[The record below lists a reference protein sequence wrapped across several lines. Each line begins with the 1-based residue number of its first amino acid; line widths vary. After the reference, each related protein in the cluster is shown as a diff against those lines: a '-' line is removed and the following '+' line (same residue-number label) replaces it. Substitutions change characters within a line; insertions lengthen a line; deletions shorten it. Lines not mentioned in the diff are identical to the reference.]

1 MQSMRSA
8 TRAFGALSVVVGLAC
23 ALATQG
29 LACNISV
36 YDGVSVSGQCVAFV
50 ERYASAKYGATFP
63 TLHIA
68 ANMWDYDIGNMD
80 KVANNGSN
88 WPQHGDILVW
98 NENQCGALGAG
109 HVAIVDSATSRS
121 GVVVVDSNWCSG
133 NCECGNIHSVNICSG
148 MPGWLRH
155 NVPCDSPPS
164 SPPGAP
170 DPGAGTHIQYV
181 AHVQESGW
189 QGWVQDGSDAGT
201 TGQNKRLEAIAIR
214 SLNTGVHYRAYEQ
227 DEGWQSWRNNGEVA
241 GNTGCGRRMEAI
253 EITVDSGYSVS
264 YQVHVEAYGWM
275 GVVSNG
281 QTAGTT
287 GESKRIEAIRIW
299 ITALDTT
306 PPDISLSPS
315 DISGWRNSN
324 QSVSWSVTDN
334 RDVAEVRIWW
344 NGEGQSGVG
353 ASGSTPMREGSNT
366 FHVWARDSL
375 NNARQV
381 DRVYRLDTTAPA
393 ISLTGPATST
403 WLNTAQSVTW
413 SATDPTSG
421 ILDKKL
427 TWDNSAETNASPA
440 AIPEGKRS
448 ATVWAKDNALN
459 EASQTYGPW
468 WVDTVPPNISVTVS
482 PTAPDGQS
490 GWYVTRPT
498 FSVLADDP
506 NGTDGSGL
514 AAQYYSLDA
523 QSEVAYT
530 NPVAIPDDGQHAFSA
545 RATDNAGNQTTT
557 TPITIMVDSTPPVF
571 SSVNTDAESR
581 SLTTLVAS
589 WVCADATSGIAE
601 FEYWIGST
609 PGGSQ
614 VKSASS
620 AGLSNWAYVTNL
632 SLTDGG
638 TYYFTVRARDNAGNW
653 SGPVVSSGIRA
664 VGGTHDESPNF
675 NSGGISDFESARVS
689 PNYKVV
695 DSIGQFVV
703 DASASTNY
711 VVEHGYW
718 HGDVGPAQV
727 ASIGAAKS
735 LADEAPLQLGSVN
748 SPVVVT
754 VGTATF
760 ADRFYVEQPD
770 RSSGIALQ
778 YGTTGGP
785 TFIEGDQIWLVG
797 KLNTLG
803 GERIIQYA
811 SPQLVG
817 HVDPLRPLFMV
828 IPNLGGGDLF
838 ANTRG
843 VLDGIGLNNLGLL
856 IKTCGGSV
864 SYRDP
869 SGRFFYLDNGDDLY
883 DGSHYGVRVICDG
896 FAAGAKLAMPA
907 YGSKVVVTGIS
918 STAIISGKTVRAIR
932 PRYQSDISIIH

>member
-1 MQSMRSA
+1 MRMSGLHLPLLLLLCI
-8 TRAFGALSVVVGLAC
+8 TLSAC
-23 ALATQG
+23 AHAQG
-29 LACNISV
+29 TSPNGFVPVQCTWSADWSAHDAGWNLSFAAGNHNAVNWWTTVQDSGHV
-36 YDGVSVSGQCVAFV
+36 SSPRGGSLMVMEYGTTGHVGWVSSVSGNSFV
-50 ERYASAKYGATFP
+50 LY
-63 TLHIA
+63 H
-68 ANMWDYDIGNMD
+68 
-80 KVANNGSN
+80 SN
-88 WPQHGDILVW
+88 WPIGRERHSSNCTFDPGTGQANIDGGSMH
-98 NENQCGALGAG
+98 ALRGFLTRPPDNPP
-109 HVAIVDSATSRS
+109 VA
-121 GVVVVDSNWCSG
+121 
-133 NCECGNIHSVNICSG
+133 
-148 MPGWLRH
+148 
-155 NVPCDSPPS
+155 
-164 SPPGAP
+164 PPGAP
-170 DPGAGTHIQYV
+170 NPGSGL
-181 AHVQESGW
+181 HVQYCGYVEDVGW
-189 QGWVQDGSDAGT
+189 QGWVQDGQLAGTEQQAKRMEAIALRATGVGVYYQVHVEEYGWQDWRSNGAVAGT
-201 TGQNKRLEAIAIR
+201 TGCAHRI
-214 SLNTGVHYRAYEQ
+214 
-227 DEGWQSWRNNGEVA
+227 EG
-241 GNTGCGRRMEAI
+241 I
-253 EITVDSGYSVS
+253 KITTDPGYSVS
-264 YQVHVEAYGWM
+264 YQAQVEADGWQ
-275 GVVSNG
+275 GVVSDG
-281 QTAGTT
+281 ALAGTT
-287 GESKRIEAIRIW
+287 GQGKRLEALKVW
-299 ITALDTT
+299 IVALDST

-324 QSVSWSVTDN
+324 QSISWSVTDN

-353 ASGSTPMREGSNT
+353 ANGSTPMREGANT

-375 NNARQV
+375 NNGRQV
-381 DRVYRLDTTAPA
+381 DRVYRLDTAAPA

-403 WLNTAQSVTW
+403 WLNTPQSVTW

-427 TWDNSAETNASPA
+427 TWDSGGQTNASPT

-468 WVDTVPPNISVTVS
+468 WVDTAPPAISVSVS

-490 GWYVTRPT
+490 GWYLTRPT
-498 FSVLADDP
+498 FSVVADDP
-506 NGTDGSGL
+506 NGSNGSGL
-514 AAQYYSLDA
+514 AARYYTLDA

-530 NPVAIPDDGQHAFSA
+530 SPVVVPDDGQHAFSA

-557 TPITIMVDSTPPVF
+557 TPITVMVDSTPPVF
-571 SSVNTDAESR
+571 SSINTDAQSR

-589 WVCADATSGIAE
+589 WVCTDTASGIAE

-614 VKSASS
+614 VKSVSS

-638 TYYFTVRARDNAGNW
+638 TYHFTVRARDNAGNW

-664 VGGTHDESPNF
+664 VGGNHDESPNF
-675 NSGGISDFESARVS
+675 NSGGISDFESARIS
-689 PNYKVV
+689 PNYKVI

-703 DASASTNY
+703 DVSASTNY

-727 ASIGAAKS
+727 ASVGAAKS

-828 IPNLGGGDLF
+828 IPDLGGGDLF

-869 SGRFFYLDNGDDLY
+869 SGRFFYLDNGDDIY
-883 DGSHYGVRVICDG
+883 DGSHYGVRVICDDLVG
-896 FAAGAKLAMPA
+896 GAKLALPA
-907 YGSKVVVTGIS
+907 VSSKVVVTGIS

-932 PRYQSDISIIH
+932 PRYQSDISIIY